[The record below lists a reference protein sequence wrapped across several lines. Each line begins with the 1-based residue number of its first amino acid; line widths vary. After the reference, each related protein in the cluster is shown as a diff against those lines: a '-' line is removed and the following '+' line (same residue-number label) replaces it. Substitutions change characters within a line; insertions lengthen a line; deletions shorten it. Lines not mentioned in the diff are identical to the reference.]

1 VLERI
6 FKPYRYLSIDQE
18 MISNRNM
25 IDAHVQDFAANSELL
40 LLMLKA
46 FAKCTFTVNTARY
59 RCFHPVVP
67 TSSSLVFPRTE
78 PDTPT
83 PDGVHSWSMVCR

>member
-1 VLERI
+1 MLERI

-25 IDAHVQDFAANSELL
+25 IDAHVQDFAANNELL

-46 FAKCTFTVNTARY
+46 FAKCTFTVHTARY
-59 RCFHPVVP
+59 RYFHPVVP
-67 TSSSLVFPRTE
+67 TSSSLVVPRTG

-83 PDGVHSWSMVCR
+83 PDGVHLLVYGL